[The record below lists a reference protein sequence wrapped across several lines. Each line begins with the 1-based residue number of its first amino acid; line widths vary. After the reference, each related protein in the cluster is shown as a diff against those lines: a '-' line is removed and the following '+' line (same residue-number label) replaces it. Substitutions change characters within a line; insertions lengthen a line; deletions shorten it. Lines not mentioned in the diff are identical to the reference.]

1 MRRPSREKKREQKHS
16 ASSAAPAA
24 VPIDVHVPA
33 AGPAAG
39 TASIG
44 GVPVVASGIEEIQDA
59 VLHHLHRIALATGHP
74 VHATVHDERIGYVV
88 PLQVCVDGASRY
100 VGEPVRVG
108 EPWGGAV
115 SVAERPAGAAV
126 TPAVVVEQPS
136 EIPVSAAPPVVPHAQ
151 DRDKS
156 THVLRAIPESAAPA
170 MPERVVVPETAP
182 AQGVTHGARHEYEAR
197 HVSSPAAERS
207 ASAGMASPGPASVV
221 PPVPEAAPWAVM
233 PVVASEAPY
242 AQDQLGGPEPA
253 DPAPQARR
261 EPSTMRL
268 SAVKPAAPAAESA
281 VPAQAPEQPKRDPN
295 TLPLS
300 AARPA
305 STAESA
311 VTAATAEQQPNM
323 LPLSAAKPAS
333 ASEPGAP
340 EVKPASASV
349 EPAVVD
355 AGPRREPRT
364 MPLKAAKPTESAESA
379 PAAGGAVPS
388 TFVLRAVPEPKD
400 GPLAQPPRTP
410 GLPLTLPGIPVT
422 PDNPT
427 PSSEPIRDAAPHT
440 GPAAPAMPEPVQ
452 DPSPHAGPA
461 ASMMPEHTQNPGPHA
476 DPAVPV
482 TPESFRDAA
491 PSTGTVVPPTGEFG
505 PVTEA
510 TTGPELPPL
519 PPQSAPSAWQPD
531 GAANSKPSH
540 TSNTPAPGPISL
552 EPQPWPPNQNSAPV
566 QPRDAVPLPAPKP
579 ISLEPQPWPPAA
591 PPTPLPASMPAV
603 TPNPIHE
610 VNPEPEPEPV
620 SAHPTD
626 APPALATPEES
637 AADPYSAPEWKVMEE
652 DLGPKPTPVREFDA
666 VAEAVLDP
674 AETDGGAA
682 SPFAEPMSRI
692 NEAVKM
698 GRINEAAE
706 MAEQTVAQA
715 TAALGPQ
722 HHEVLRIRELTA
734 YIAYLAG
741 DALRSFHL
749 SLDLAVLRHRLQDPR
764 AAYGNIQSAAAAWRA
779 VRDPLQGLHLGRDL
793 ITVWTELAADAG
805 PAADDLEQLEKAR
818 TRMGRL
824 AERARALDAAPYAGS
839 PHAHGQ

>member
-1 MRRPSREKKREQKHS
+1 MRRPSREKKREQKRS

-126 TPAVVVEQPS
+126 TPAVAVEQPS
-136 EIPVSAAPPVVPHAQ
+136 EVPVSAASPVAPHAPR
-151 DRDKS
+151 RDTS
-156 THVLRAIPESAAPA
+156 THVLRAVPESAASA
-170 MPERVVVPETAP
+170 MPERAVVPETAP
-182 AQGVTHGARHEYEAR
+182 AQEATHGAWHEYEAR

-207 ASAGMASPGPASVV
+207 ASAGTASPGPASAV
-221 PPVPEAAPWAVM
+221 PPVPEAVPSAVT
-233 PVVASEAPY
+233 PVVASEAPS
-242 AQDQLGGPEPA
+242 AQDQSGGPEPA
-253 DPAPQARR
+253 GPAPQPRR

-268 SAVKPAAPAAESA
+268 SAVKPAAPAAESS
-281 VPAQAPEQPKRDPN
+281 VPARAPEQPKRDPS

-300 AARPA
+300 AVKPAPA
-305 STAESA
+305 SG
-311 VTAATAEQQPNM
+311 
-323 LPLSAAKPAS
+323 
-333 ASEPGAP
+333 PGAP
-340 EVKPASASV
+340 EVKSAPASA
-349 EPAVVD
+349 EPAVGD
-355 AGPRREPRT
+355 SGPRREPRT
-364 MPLKAAKPTESAESA
+364 MPLKAAKPAESA
-379 PAAGGAVPS
+379 PAAGGVATS

-400 GPLAQPPRTP
+400 GPLARPPRTP

-422 PDNPT
+422 PDNPA
-427 PSSEPIRDAAPHT
+427 PSSEPVRDAAPHT

-452 DPSPHAGPA
+452 DPAPQAG
-461 ASMMPEHTQNPGPHA
+461 
-476 DPAVPV
+476 PAVPV
-482 TPESFRDAA
+482 TPESLRDAA

-510 TTGPELPPL
+510 TTGSALPP
-519 PPQSAPSAWQPD
+519 PPPPAQSAPPAWQPE
-531 GAANSKPSH
+531 GAADSKPSH
-540 TSNTPAPGPISL
+540 TSNTPALGPISL
-552 EPQPWPPNQNSAPV
+552 EPQPWPPNQNSAPA
-566 QPRDAVPLPAPKP
+566 QPRDAVPAPAPKP
-579 ISLEPQPWPPAA
+579 ISLEPQPWPPA
-591 PPTPLPASMPAV
+591 PLPASTPAV
-603 TPNPIHE
+603 TPNPVHE
-610 VNPEPEPEPV
+610 FNPEPEPAP
-620 SAHPTD
+620 SHLTD
-626 APPALATPEES
+626 APPALAPPEES
-637 AADPYSAPEWKVMEE
+637 AAEPYSAPEWKVMDE
-652 DLGPKPTPVREFDA
+652 DPGPKPTPVREFDA

-674 AETDGGAA
+674 EESDGTAP
-682 SPFAEPMSRI
+682 SPFAEPVSRI

-698 GRINEAAE
+698 GRIQEAAE
-706 MAEQTVAQA
+706 MAEHTVAQA
-715 TAALGPQ
+715 TATLGPQ
-722 HHEVLRIRELTA
+722 HAEVLRLRELTA

-749 SLDLAVLRHRLQDPR
+749 SLDLAALRHRLRDSR

-793 ITVWTELAADAG
+793 IAVWAELAADAG
-805 PAADDLEQLEKAR
+805 PAADDVEQLEKAR

-824 AERARALDAAPYAGS
+824 AERARALDADPYARS

>member
-1 MRRPSREKKREQKHS
+1 
-16 ASSAAPAA
+16 
-24 VPIDVHVPA
+24 
-33 AGPAAG
+33 
-39 TASIG
+39 
-44 GVPVVASGIEEIQDA
+44 
-59 VLHHLHRIALATGHP
+59 
-74 VHATVHDERIGYVV
+74 
-88 PLQVCVDGASRY
+88 
-100 VGEPVRVG
+100 
-108 EPWGGAV
+108 
-115 SVAERPAGAAV
+115 
-126 TPAVVVEQPS
+126 
-136 EIPVSAAPPVVPHAQ
+136 
-151 DRDKS
+151 
-156 THVLRAIPESAAPA
+156 
-170 MPERVVVPETAP
+170 
-182 AQGVTHGARHEYEAR
+182 
-197 HVSSPAAERS
+197 
-207 ASAGMASPGPASVV
+207 
-221 PPVPEAAPWAVM
+221 
-233 PVVASEAPY
+233 
-242 AQDQLGGPEPA
+242 
-253 DPAPQARR
+253 
-261 EPSTMRL
+261 
-268 SAVKPAAPAAESA
+268 
-281 VPAQAPEQPKRDPN
+281 
-295 TLPLS
+295 
-300 AARPA
+300 
-305 STAESA
+305 
-311 VTAATAEQQPNM
+311 
-323 LPLSAAKPAS
+323 
-333 ASEPGAP
+333 
-340 EVKPASASV
+340 
-349 EPAVVD
+349 
-355 AGPRREPRT
+355 